1 MKKKSNVAKIV
12 IIALLIGAF
21 GLMGRRILNRPTPS
35 EAVSISMIRE
45 RNGMPVTSWSVVQSP
60 WEYWLPLYGT
70 VRTSGLSEVYASQAE
85 YVTSLSAEV
94 GDTVTKGQVL
104 ATLDSRKAAE
114 KVQAAQARYNELS
127 LRYSRTQELQKAGGS
142 SKQEVESVFSQYK
155 EAGAS
160 LQQLQTELTRHKV
173 VAPINGVV
181 MQRDAEIGLLAN
193 AGKPL
198 FVIGDPQRFEI
209 AIDLSPRYIS
219 MVKNGEKARYLTSSG
234 EWKTAAVKRV
244 DPMANAITGLYNV
257 VLDVENK
264 DTKNKDTKNKETKKR
279 NDEGPQLHVGA
290 SVETQIRIEH
300 SDSVVVVPYESVREV
315 EGVAKVYVCSGDFA
329 VERVVQKGRT
339 NDQGQTHIVTGLAK
353 GESVVLKGADR
364 MYDGARIWIQGSQTQ
379 ESQTQE
385 SQAQKLQEP
394 GSGQS

>member
-1 MKKKSNVAKIV
+1 MKKRSNAAKIV
-12 IIALLIGAF
+12 IVMLLTGTF
-21 GLMGRRILNRPTPS
+21 GLMGWRMFNRPTPS
-35 EAVSISMIRE
+35 EAVSISTIRE
-45 RNGMPVTSWSVVQSP
+45 RNGMPVTSWSVAQSP

-94 GDTVTKGQVL
+94 GDTVVHGQVL
-104 ATLDSRKAAE
+104 ATLDSRKAVE

-127 LRYSRTQELQKAGGS
+127 LRYARTQELQKAGGS

-173 VAPINGVV
+173 VSPIDGVV
-181 MQRDAEIGLLAN
+181 MQREAEIGLLAS

-198 FVIGDPQRFEI
+198 FVIGDPKRFEV

-219 MVKNGEKARYLTSSG
+219 MVKNGEKARYLTPSG
-234 EWKTAAVKRV
+234 EWKAATVKRV
-244 DPMANAITGLYNV
+244 DPMANAVTGLYNV
-257 VLDVENK
+257 VLDVESQDGEN
-264 DTKNKDTKNKETKKR
+264 
-279 NDEGPQLHVGA
+279 PQLHVGA

-300 SDSVVVVPYESVREV
+300 DDSVVVVPYESVREM
-315 EGVAKVYVCSGDFA
+315 EGVAKVYVCSGDIA

-364 MYDGARIWIQGSQTQ
+364 MYDGARIWIQDP
-379 ESQTQE
+379 
-385 SQAQKLQEP
+385 QEP
-394 GSGQS
+394 GEPSRQS

>member
-1 MKKKSNVAKIV
+1 MKRRSNAAKIV
-12 IIALLIGAF
+12 IVILLTGAF
-21 GLMGRRILNRPTPS
+21 GLMGWRMVNRPTPS
-35 EAVSISMIRE
+35 EAVSISTIRE
-45 RNGMPVTSWSVVQSP
+45 RNGMPVTSWSVARSP

-104 ATLDSRKAAE
+104 ATLDSRRAAE
-114 KVQAAQARYNELS
+114 KVQAAQARYKELS

-155 EAGAS
+155 EAAAS

-173 VAPINGVV
+173 VSPIDGVV

-198 FVIGDPQRFEI
+198 FVIGDPKRFEI
-209 AIDLSPRYIS
+209 AIDLSPRYIF
-219 MVKNGEKARYLTSSG
+219 MVKNGEKARYLTPSG

-257 VLDVENK
+257 VLDVENQSV
-264 DTKNKDTKNKETKKR
+264 
-279 NDEGPQLHVGA
+279 NDPRGESTQLHVGA

-315 EGVAKVYVCSGDFA
+315 GGVTKVYVCSGDVA
-329 VERVVQKGRT
+329 LERVVQKGRT
-339 NDQGQTHIVTGLAK
+339 NDQGQTRIMTGLAQ
-353 GESVVLKGADR
+353 GENIVFKGADR
-364 MYDGARIWIQGSQTQ
+364 MYDGARIWIQDPRTQ
-379 ESQTQE
+379 ETNPG
-385 SQAQKLQEP
+385 QEP
-394 GSGQS
+394 GEISGS

>member
-1 MKKKSNVAKIV
+1 MKRRSNAAKIV
-12 IIALLIGAF
+12 IVTLLTVAF
-21 GLMGRRILNRPTPS
+21 GLMGWRMLNRPTPS
-35 EAVSISMIRE
+35 EAVSISTIRE

-94 GDTVTKGQVL
+94 GDTVVKGQVL
-104 ATLDSRKAAE
+104 ATLDSRRAAE
-114 KVQAAQARYNELS
+114 KVQAARARYNELS
-127 LRYSRTQELQKAGGS
+127 SRYARTQELQKAGGS

-173 VAPINGVV
+173 VSPIDGVV

-198 FVIGDPQRFEI
+198 FVIGDPKRFEI
-209 AIDLSPRYIS
+209 TIDLSPRYIS
-219 MVKNGEKARYLTSSG
+219 MVKNGEEARYLTPSG
-234 EWKTAAVKRV
+234 EWKAAAVKRV
-244 DPMANAITGLYNV
+244 DPMANSITGLYNV
-257 VLDVENK
+257 VLDVESQNAESQNAGS
-264 DTKNKDTKNKETKKR
+264 T
-279 NDEGPQLHVGA
+279 QLHVGA

-315 EGVAKVYVCSGDFA
+315 EGVAKVYVCSGDIA

-339 NDQGQTHIVTGLAK
+339 NDQGQTRIVTGLAK
-353 GESVVLKGADR
+353 DESVVLKGADR
-364 MYDGARIWIQGSQTQ
+364 MYDGAKIWIQDQNAIQNQAGGSS
-379 ESQTQE
+379 SQ
-385 SQAQKLQEP
+385 S
-394 GSGQS
+394 

>member
-1 MKKKSNVAKIV
+1 VKKKSNGAKIV
-12 IIALLIGAF
+12 IVALLIGALS
-21 GLMGRRILNRPTPS
+21 LMGWRMLNRPTPS
-35 EAVSISMIRE
+35 EAVSISTIRE
-45 RNGMPVTSWSVVQSP
+45 RNGMPVTSWSVAQSP

-104 ATLDSRKAAE
+104 AALDSRRAAE

-173 VAPINGVV
+173 VSPINGVV

-209 AIDLSPRYIS
+209 VIDLSPRYIA
-219 MVKNGEKARYLTSSG
+219 MVKNGEKARYLTPSG
-234 EWKTAAVKRV
+234 EWEIATVKRV

-257 VLDVENK
+257 VLDIDRN
-264 DTKNKDTKNKETKKR
+264 TKNR
-279 NDEGPQLHVGA
+279 NRESPQLHVGA

-300 SDSVVVVPYESVREV
+300 SDSVIVVPYESVREV
-315 EGVAKVYVCSGDFA
+315 EGIAKVYVCSGDVA
-329 VERVVQKGRT
+329 VERVIQKGRT
-339 NDQGQTHIVTGLAK
+339 NDQGQTHIVAGLEK
-353 GESVVLKGADR
+353 GERVVLKGADR
-364 MYDGARIWIQGSQTQ
+364 MYDGAKIWIQD
-379 ESQTQE
+379 
-385 SQAQKLQEP
+385 SQAQNLQIKDLKEP
-394 GSGQS
+394 G

>member
-1 MKKKSNVAKIV
+1 MKRRSNAAKIV
-12 IIALLIGAF
+12 IVTLLAVAF
-21 GLMGRRILNRPTPS
+21 GLMGWRMFNRPTPS
-35 EAVSISMIRE
+35 EAVSISTIRE

-94 GDTVTKGQVL
+94 GDTVVKGQVL
-104 ATLDSRKAAE
+104 ATLDSRRAAE
-114 KVQAAQARYNELS
+114 KVQAARARYNELS
-127 LRYSRTQELQKAGGS
+127 LKYSRTQELQKAGGS

-173 VAPINGVV
+173 VSPIDGVV
-181 MQRDAEIGLLAN
+181 MQRDAEIGLLAS

-198 FVIGDPQRFEI
+198 FVIGDPKRFEI
-209 AIDLSPRYIS
+209 TIDLSPRYIS
-219 MVKNGEKARYLTSSG
+219 MVKNGEEARYLTPSG
-234 EWKTAAVKRV
+234 EWKAASVKRV

-257 VLDVENK
+257 VLDVENE
-264 DTKNKDTKNKETKKR
+264 NQNV
-279 NDEGPQLHVGA
+279 GSAQLHVGA

-315 EGVAKVYVCSGDFA
+315 EGVAKVYVCSGDVA
-329 VERVVQKGRT
+329 VERIVQKGRT
-339 NDQGQTHIVTGLAK
+339 NDQGQTRIVTGLAS
-353 GESVVLKGADR
+353 GENVVLKGADR
-364 MYDGARIWIQGSQTQ
+364 MYDGAKIWIQDPQIQDQT
-379 ESQTQE
+379 
-385 SQAQKLQEP
+385 
-394 GSGQS
+394 GVSGQS